1 MARPRAFAS
10 DRSVSEKQPQAQK
23 PSSLLSPRRVG
34 ALNRSRVLRA
44 LTDHG
49 PLSRSDLARESGVTR
64 ATMGTIVQG
73 LIDSGLLE
81 EHQAVSSG
89 GIGKPARPV
98 WFAPGAGLV
107 VAASMSGGRVEAC
120 LVDAVGTVRNRAEV
134 KFADRN
140 DAKVVANAVTAA
152 VLAAS
157 VGAKPVGIGVAVP
170 GLCDTSNGEVI
181 GSGQVPG
188 ARGRFVGERLAAQLQ
203 LPVFV
208 DNDSRAQALAE
219 RWFGLGRGL
228 GTFASVQTGDGLG
241 VGLVL
246 DGVIVR
252 SRHGSAGEVGHTAV
266 VIDGDACDC
275 GLRGC
280 WETIATLPW
289 LRREAK
295 AAGLTG
301 AAVMTCARLTSLAA
315 NVPAAA
321 ALLDRYAQ
329 NLSIGIANLNQVLSL
344 EMFIV
349 HGDALG
355 GGEGFRSRL
364 ERHARS
370 RSLTR
375 LSVLRSELGA
385 DATLLGASALVLSEI
400 FRLVA

>member
-1 MARPRAFAS
+1 
-10 DRSVSEKQPQAQK
+10 
-23 PSSLLSPRRVG
+23 
-34 ALNRSRVLRA
+34 
-44 LTDHG
+44 
-49 PLSRSDLARESGVTR
+49 
-64 ATMGTIVQG
+64 MGSIVQG

-81 EHQAVSSG
+81 EHEAVGSG
-89 GIGKPARPV
+89 GLGKPARPV

-107 VAASMSGGRVEAC
+107 VAASMSSGGVEAC
-120 LVDAVGTVRNRAEV
+120 LVDAVGTVRNREEV

-140 DAKVVANAVTAA
+140 DADVVARAIAEAVA
-152 VLAAS
+152 AAS
-157 VGAKPVGIGVAVP
+157 IGAEPVGIGVAVP

-188 ARGRFVGERLAAQLQ
+188 ARGRLIGERLAAQSK

-228 GTFASVQTGDGLG
+228 ETFASVQTGDGLG

-246 DGVIVR
+246 GGAIVR
-252 SRHGSAGEVGHTAV
+252 SRRGSAGEVGHTAV
-266 VIDGDACDC
+266 VIDGDVCNC

-289 LRREAK
+289 LQREAK

-301 AAVMTCARLTSLAA
+301 AEVMTCARLTSMAA
-315 NVPAAA
+315 EVPAAA

-329 NLSIGIANLNQVLSL
+329 NLSIGFANLNQVLSL

-355 GGEGFRSRL
+355 GGDGFRARL
-364 ERHARS
+364 EHHART